1 MPRPLPKPPFTIEA
15 AMNKFIKKKNN
26 NQQQQS
32 QFSNGVTQPR
42 RKKNHP
48 APPPPIPSRH
58 SESAGGRQTPHL
70 RSPMSAKRS
79 PSEVDSSSLVNK
91 LRQADTEREK
101 LQSRLRESNDS
112 GSNNFRGLKSDEEAT
127 LLESSD
133 TDFLAQK
140 KKRNAQVGYY
150 DAFS

>member
-26 NQQQQS
+26 NQQQS
-32 QFSNGVTQPR
+32 QLSNGVTQPR
-42 RKKNHP
+42 RKKSHP
-48 APPPPIPSRH
+48 APPPPLPSRH
-58 SESAGGRQTPHL
+58 SENGGRQTPHL
-70 RSPMSAKRS
+70 RSPMSAKRN

-140 KKRNAQVGYY
+140 KKRNAQVG
-150 DAFS
+150 